1 MQKSSIVSVTKE
13 NFIQKY
19 LINRYTNNVFIVTV
33 YVLKSYPKY
42 FKILDKIIR
51 LKIIIDFVTFVFES
65 KRMRCK
71 KGRKLLVLVNT

>member
-1 MQKSSIVSVTKE
+1 MNIIYFS
-13 NFIQKY
+13 FIKKY
-19 LINRYTNNVFIVTV
+19 LINRYMNNVFIVTV

-65 KRMRCK
+65 KRMRRK

>member
-1 MQKSSIVSVTKE
+1 M
-13 NFIQKY
+13 Y
-19 LINRYTNNVFIVTV
+19 LSAL

-65 KRMRCK
+65 KRMKCK